1 MHIAFVSLGAFG
13 HINPTLALVTE
24 LVKKGVRVTY
34 FTTEAFRTIIEPTG
48 AKFVAVP
55 SWMAENDKHNEDGE
69 KKEDDGGVAAA
80 VPFLFLNEAG
90 AYIDTVLDTLKN
102 DKPDAVVHDFAGIA
116 GTIAADNLR
125 VANVMLYTSYPS
137 NDSYSVAAGFENCP
151 PDHPLRKAAAQLAQ
165 TYAEKYGCRLL
176 TVKEIFDGHGDF
188 NLVMMQKKLVPNYE
202 TFDDSFVFTGV
213 QIGKRTAFGS
223 WKAPDNGK
231 PLLYSSLGTAFNNWP
246 EYYPILFDAVRDL
259 DINVFAAL
267 GSIDPASLKDIP
279 ANVEVGQM
287 VPQLDILSQA
297 SVFITHAGMGGT
309 GEAIYYG
316 VPMIAIPQMEE
327 QAITARQ
334 IEKLGLGCAFPDKNA
349 ITSEGLKAAIFKL
362 LIEPSYKETAHAFSE
377 DMRSLGGAKASA
389 EALLA
394 YLKQQEGDVIEGNW
408 FTMQCARPCHDTLYS
423 SLEVAEKLSAAE
435 QGGHV
440 PTELVPRCPKCG
452 GPMDIHM
459 GAGQRMIPDTA
470 AQARFQT
477 FLKTYHGKKLV
488 VLELGIGWRN
498 QLIKAPMMRLVAS
511 EPNATYVTINLGE
524 IYIADNIKEKSFGL
538 DGRLDELL
546 PALREAC
553 EA

>member
-13 HINPTLALVTE
+13 HVNPTLALVTE
-24 LVKKGVRVTY
+24 LVKQGVRVTY
-34 FTTEAFRTIIEPTG
+34 FSTEQFKNIVEPTG

-55 SWMAENDKHNEDGE
+55 SWMAQQSGQQEGGADEN
-69 KKEDDGGVAAA
+69 VAAT

-90 AYIDTVLDTLKN
+90 SYIDPILEVLKT
-102 DKPDAVVHDFAGIA
+102 DKPDAIVHDFAGIA
-116 GTIAADNLR
+116 GTIAADVLK
-125 VANVMLYTSYPS
+125 VPNVMLYTSYPS
-137 NDSYSVAAGFENCP
+137 NDSYSVAAGFENVP
-151 PDHPLRKAAAQLAQ
+151 ADYPLRKAADEI
-165 TYAEKYGCRLL
+165 AEGFVQKYGCRKM

-188 NLVMMQKKLVPNYE
+188 NLVMMQKKLVPHNE
-202 TFDDSFVFTGV
+202 TFGDNFVFTGV

-334 IEKLGLGCAFPDKNA
+334 IEKLGLGTAFLDKNA
-349 ITSEGLKAAIFKL
+349 ITSENLKAAIVKL
-362 LIEPSYKETAHAFSE
+362 LTQPSYKATAEEFSA
-377 DMRSLGGAKASA
+377 DMKSLGGAAASA
-389 EALLA
+389 DALL
-394 YLKQQEGDVIEGNW
+394 
-408 FTMQCARPCHDTLYS
+408 H
-423 SLEVAEKLSAAE
+423 
-435 QGGHV
+435 
-440 PTELVPRCPKCG
+440 
-452 GPMDIHM
+452 
-459 GAGQRMIPDTA
+459 
-470 AQARFQT
+470 
-477 FLKTYHGKKLV
+477 FLN
-488 VLELGIGWRN
+488 R
-498 QLIKAPMMRLVAS
+498 
-511 EPNATYVTINLGE
+511 
-524 IYIADNIKEKSFGL
+524 
-538 DGRLDELL
+538 
-546 PALREAC
+546 
-553 EA
+553 

>member
-24 LVKKGVRVTY
+24 LVKQGVRLTY
-34 FTTEAFRTIIEPTG
+34 FTTEAFRNIIEPTG

-55 SWMAENDKHNEDGE
+55 SWMAENDKHNDGE

-90 AYIDTVLDTLKN
+90 AYIDTILDTLHD
-102 DKPDAVVHDFAGIA
+102 DKPDAIVHDFAGIA
-116 GTIAADNLR
+116 GTIAADNLN
-125 VANVMLYTSYPS
+125 VPNVMLYTSYPS
-137 NDSYSVAAGFENCP
+137 NDSYSVAAGFESCP
-151 PDHPLRKAAAQLAQ
+151 ADHPLRKAAAGIAAG
-165 TYAEKYGCRLL
+165 YAEKYGCRVM

-202 TFDDSFVFTGV
+202 SFDDSFVFTGV

-334 IEKLGLGCAFPDKNA
+334 IEKLGLGVAFLDKSA
-349 ITSEGLKAAIFKL
+349 ITSEALKTAIQKL
-362 LIEPSYKETAHAFSE
+362 LTEPSYKAAAEQFSA
-377 DMRSLGGAKASA
+377 DMKTLGGAKASA
-389 EALLA
+389 EALLH
-394 YLKQQEGDVIEGNW
+394 
-408 FTMQCARPCHDTLYS
+408 F
-423 SLEVAEKLSAAE
+423 LSK
-435 QGGHV
+435 
-440 PTELVPRCPKCG
+440 P
-452 GPMDIHM
+452 
-459 GAGQRMIPDTA
+459 
-470 AQARFQT
+470 
-477 FLKTYHGKKLV
+477 
-488 VLELGIGWRN
+488 
-498 QLIKAPMMRLVAS
+498 
-511 EPNATYVTINLGE
+511 
-524 IYIADNIKEKSFGL
+524 
-538 DGRLDELL
+538 
-546 PALREAC
+546 
-553 EA
+553 

>member
-24 LVKKGVRVTY
+24 LVKQGVRVTY
-34 FTTEAFRTIIEPTG
+34 FTTEAFRNIIEPTG

-55 SWMAENDKHNEDGE
+55 SWMAENDKHNDGE

-90 AYIDTVLDTLKN
+90 AYIDTILDILHD
-102 DKPDAVVHDFAGIA
+102 DKPDAIVHDFAGIA
-116 GTIAADNLR
+116 GTIAADNLN
-125 VANVMLYTSYPS
+125 VPNVMLYTSYPS
-137 NDSYSVAAGFENCP
+137 NDSYSVAAGFESCP
-151 PDHPLRKAAAQLAQ
+151 ADHPLRKAAAGIAAG
-165 TYAEKYGCRLL
+165 YAEKYGCRLL

-202 TFDDSFVFTGV
+202 SFDDSFVFTGV

-267 GSIDPASLKDIP
+267 GFIDPASLKDIP

-334 IEKLGLGCAFPDKNA
+334 IEKLGLGVAFLDKSA
-349 ITSEGLKAAIFKL
+349 ITSEALKTAIQKL
-362 LIEPSYKETAHAFSE
+362 LTEPSYKAAAEQFSA
-377 DMRSLGGAKASA
+377 DMKTLGGAKASA
-389 EALLA
+389 EALLH
-394 YLKQQEGDVIEGNW
+394 
-408 FTMQCARPCHDTLYS
+408 F
-423 SLEVAEKLSAAE
+423 LSK
-435 QGGHV
+435 
-440 PTELVPRCPKCG
+440 P
-452 GPMDIHM
+452 
-459 GAGQRMIPDTA
+459 
-470 AQARFQT
+470 
-477 FLKTYHGKKLV
+477 
-488 VLELGIGWRN
+488 
-498 QLIKAPMMRLVAS
+498 
-511 EPNATYVTINLGE
+511 
-524 IYIADNIKEKSFGL
+524 
-538 DGRLDELL
+538 
-546 PALREAC
+546 
-553 EA
+553 

>member
-1 MHIAFVSLGAFG
+1 MEKLLSITNL
-13 HINPTLALVTE
+13 
-24 LVKKGVRVTY
+24 KKYFPVAKSSFFAKQMYVR
-34 FTTEAFRTIIEPTG
+34 A
-48 AKFVAVP
+48 
-55 SWMAENDKHNEDGE
+55 NEDITLDIYKGE
-69 KKEDDGGVAAA
+69 TLGLVGESGCGKSTLGRVLLQLYEQTAGSTMYYGRTLDTVA
-80 VPFLFLNEAG
+80 PE
-90 AYIDTVLDTLKN
+90 YVLDTLKN

-116 GTIAADNLR
+116 GTIAADNLK

-246 EYYPILFDAVRDL
+246 DYYPILFDAVRDL

-279 ANVEVGQM
+279 ANVEFGQM

-334 IEKLGLGCAFPDKNA
+334 IKKLGLGCAFLDKKA
-349 ITSEGLKAAIFKL
+349 ITSEGLKAAIVKL
-362 LIEPSYKETAHAFSE
+362 LTEPSYKETAHAFSE

-394 YLKQQEGDVIEGNW
+394 YLKQ
-408 FTMQCARPCHDTLYS
+408 
-423 SLEVAEKLSAAE
+423 
-435 QGGHV
+435 
-440 PTELVPRCPKCG
+440 
-452 GPMDIHM
+452 
-459 GAGQRMIPDTA
+459 
-470 AQARFQT
+470 
-477 FLKTYHGKKLV
+477 
-488 VLELGIGWRN
+488 
-498 QLIKAPMMRLVAS
+498 
-511 EPNATYVTINLGE
+511 
-524 IYIADNIKEKSFGL
+524 
-538 DGRLDELL
+538 
-546 PALREAC
+546 
-553 EA
+553 

>member
-24 LVKKGVRVTY
+24 LVKQGVRVTY
-34 FTTEAFRTIIEPTG
+34 FTTEAFRNIIEPTG

-55 SWMAENDKHNEDGE
+55 SWMAENDKHNDGE

-90 AYIDTVLDTLKN
+90 AYIDTILDTLHD
-102 DKPDAVVHDFAGIA
+102 DKPDAIVHDFAGIA
-116 GTIAADNLR
+116 GTIAADNLN
-125 VANVMLYTSYPS
+125 VPNVMLYTSYPS
-137 NDSYSVAAGFENCP
+137 NDSYSVAAGFESCP
-151 PDHPLRKAAAQLAQ
+151 ADHPLREAAAGIAAG
-165 TYAEKYGCRLL
+165 YAEKYGCRVM

-202 TFDDSFVFTGV
+202 SFDDSFVFTGV
-213 QIGKRTAFGS
+213 QIGKRTAFGR

-334 IEKLGLGCAFPDKNA
+334 IEKLGLGVAFLDKSA
-349 ITSEGLKAAIFKL
+349 ITSEALKTAIQKL
-362 LIEPSYKETAHAFSE
+362 LTEPSYKAAAEQFSA
-377 DMRSLGGAKASA
+377 DMKTLGGAKASA
-389 EALLA
+389 EALLH
-394 YLKQQEGDVIEGNW
+394 
-408 FTMQCARPCHDTLYS
+408 F
-423 SLEVAEKLSAAE
+423 LSK
-435 QGGHV
+435 
-440 PTELVPRCPKCG
+440 P
-452 GPMDIHM
+452 
-459 GAGQRMIPDTA
+459 
-470 AQARFQT
+470 
-477 FLKTYHGKKLV
+477 
-488 VLELGIGWRN
+488 
-498 QLIKAPMMRLVAS
+498 
-511 EPNATYVTINLGE
+511 
-524 IYIADNIKEKSFGL
+524 
-538 DGRLDELL
+538 
-546 PALREAC
+546 
-553 EA
+553 

>member
-24 LVKKGVRVTY
+24 LVKQGVRVTY
-34 FTTEAFRTIIEPTG
+34 FTTEAFRNIIEPTG

-55 SWMAENDKHNEDGE
+55 SWMAENDKHNDGE

-90 AYIDTVLDTLKN
+90 AYIDTILDTLHD
-102 DKPDAVVHDFAGIA
+102 DKPDAIVHDFAGIA
-116 GTIAADNLR
+116 GTIAADNLN
-125 VANVMLYTSYPS
+125 VPNVMLYTSYPS
-137 NDSYSVAAGFENCP
+137 NDSYSVAAGFESCP
-151 PDHPLRKAAAQLAQ
+151 ADHPLRKAAAGIAAG
-165 TYAEKYGCRLL
+165 YAEKYGCRVM

-202 TFDDSFVFTGV
+202 SFDDSFVFTGV

-259 DINVFAAL
+259 NINVFAAL

-334 IEKLGLGCAFPDKNA
+334 IEKLGLGVAFLDKSA
-349 ITSEGLKAAIFKL
+349 ITSEALKTAIQKL
-362 LIEPSYKETAHAFSE
+362 LTEPSYKAAAEQFSA
-377 DMRSLGGAKASA
+377 DMKTLGGAKASA
-389 EALLA
+389 EALLH
-394 YLKQQEGDVIEGNW
+394 
-408 FTMQCARPCHDTLYS
+408 F
-423 SLEVAEKLSAAE
+423 LSK
-435 QGGHV
+435 
-440 PTELVPRCPKCG
+440 P
-452 GPMDIHM
+452 
-459 GAGQRMIPDTA
+459 
-470 AQARFQT
+470 
-477 FLKTYHGKKLV
+477 
-488 VLELGIGWRN
+488 
-498 QLIKAPMMRLVAS
+498 
-511 EPNATYVTINLGE
+511 
-524 IYIADNIKEKSFGL
+524 
-538 DGRLDELL
+538 
-546 PALREAC
+546 
-553 EA
+553 

>member
-24 LVKKGVRVTY
+24 LVKQGVRVTY
-34 FTTEAFRTIIEPTG
+34 FTTEAFRNIIEPTG

-55 SWMAENDKHNEDGE
+55 SWMAENDKHNDGE

-90 AYIDTVLDTLKN
+90 AYIDTILDTLHD
-102 DKPDAVVHDFAGIA
+102 DKPDAIVHDFAGIA
-116 GTIAADNLR
+116 GTIAADNLN
-125 VANVMLYTSYPS
+125 VPNVMLYTSYPS
-137 NDSYSVAAGFENCP
+137 NDSYSVAAGFESCP
-151 PDHPLRKAAAQLAQ
+151 ADHPLRKAAAGIAAG
-165 TYAEKYGCRLL
+165 YAEKYGCRVM

-202 TFDDSFVFTGV
+202 SFDDSFVFTGV

-334 IEKLGLGCAFPDKNA
+334 IEKLGLGVAFLDKSA
-349 ITSEGLKAAIFKL
+349 ITSEALKTAIQKL
-362 LIEPSYKETAHAFSE
+362 LTEPSYKAAAEQFNA
-377 DMRSLGGAKASA
+377 DMKTLGGAKASA
-389 EALLA
+389 EALLH
-394 YLKQQEGDVIEGNW
+394 
-408 FTMQCARPCHDTLYS
+408 F
-423 SLEVAEKLSAAE
+423 LSK
-435 QGGHV
+435 
-440 PTELVPRCPKCG
+440 P
-452 GPMDIHM
+452 
-459 GAGQRMIPDTA
+459 
-470 AQARFQT
+470 
-477 FLKTYHGKKLV
+477 
-488 VLELGIGWRN
+488 
-498 QLIKAPMMRLVAS
+498 
-511 EPNATYVTINLGE
+511 
-524 IYIADNIKEKSFGL
+524 
-538 DGRLDELL
+538 
-546 PALREAC
+546 
-553 EA
+553 